1 MSGILASMI
10 DGLLIGS
17 VYGLAAMGL
26 SLIWGVMDVINLTH
40 GAMIALGMFGM
51 YLLFNA
57 TAVNAYFLVLPLIAA
72 GFALGILVYW
82 LSVNWVIDRPILMSL
97 LSTFAVNMMVIGIG
111 TAIWSTSP
119 YNVNFTMPG
128 ITFGDYT
135 FTGNHIAAASSAVV
149 IALLLELFLRRTRTG
164 KAIRAVAD
172 NRDAAE
178 LMGISSTRVLMIA
191 FAIGI
196 ALAVASGALV
206 STLFPFTIL
215 SGAGY
220 QLKSFVVTV
229 LAGLGKPFGAL
240 VEGVLLG
247 LLEGAVSPF
256 IAVSWIPLIEFGLFV
271 LVLIVFPRGISERPR
286 HDPPP
291 AVTLAHSPA
300 GRTLRMASLAR

>member
-57 TAVNAYFLVLPLIAA
+57 TAVNAYFLLLPLIAA
-72 GFALGILVYW
+72 GLLLGIGVYW

-97 LSTFAVNMMVIGIG
+97 LSTFAVNMMAIGIG

-119 YNVNFTMPG
+119 YNVNFSVPG

-135 FTGNHIAAASSAVV
+135 FTGNHMAAAVSAVV
-149 IALLLELFLRRTRTG
+149 IALLLELFLYRTRTG

-178 LMGISSTRVLMIA
+178 LMGISSTRVLMVA

-240 VEGVLLG
+240 VAGVLLG

-271 LVLIVFPRGISERPR
+271 VVLILFPRGIFVK
-286 HDPPP
+286 
-291 AVTLAHSPA
+291 ATA
-300 GRTLRMASLAR
+300 

>member
-1 MSGILASMI
+1 MGGILASMI
-10 DGLLIGS
+10 DGLMVGS

-57 TAVNAYFLVLPLIAA
+57 VAMNPYVLLLPLLVLGL
-72 GFALGILVYW
+72 GLGILVYW
-82 LSVNWVIDRPILMSL
+82 MSVHLVVGRSQLMSL
-97 LSTFAVNMMVIGIG
+97 LSTFSVNMMVIGIG
-111 TAIWSTSP
+111 TALWSTSP
-119 YNVNFTMPG
+119 YNVNFSLPG
-128 ITFGDYT
+128 LTVGDYT
-135 FTGNHIAAASSAVV
+135 FTGNHIAATTAAVIV
-149 IALLLELFLRRTRTG
+149 ALALEMFLYHTRPG

-172 NRDAAE
+172 NREAAE
-178 LMGISSTRVLMIA
+178 LMGISSTMVLTVS
-191 FAIGI
+191 FGIGI
-196 ALAVASGALV
+196 ALAMVSGALV

-240 VEGVLLG
+240 VAGILLG
-247 LLEGAVSPF
+247 LLEGTLTPF

-271 LVLIVFPRGISERPR
+271 VVLILFPRGIF
-286 HDPPP
+286 
-291 AVTLAHSPA
+291 
-300 GRTLRMASLAR
+300 GRATA

>member
-40 GAMIALGMFGM
+40 GSMIALGMFGM

-57 TAVNAYFLVLPLIAA
+57 TAANAYVLLLPLIAA
-72 GFALGILVYW
+72 GLALGIVVYW

-119 YNVNFTMPG
+119 YNVNYSLPG
-128 ITFGDYT
+128 VTFGDYT
-135 FTGNHIAAASSAVV
+135 FTGNHMAAAGSALV

-240 VEGVLLG
+240 VAGVLLG

-271 LVLIVFPRGISERPR
+271 VVLILFPRGIF
-286 HDPPP
+286 
-291 AVTLAHSPA
+291 
-300 GRTLRMASLAR
+300 GRATA

>member
-1 MSGILASMI
+1 MSGIFASMI

-57 TAVNAYFLVLPLIAA
+57 TAVNAYLLLAPLIVA
-72 GFALGILVYW
+72 GLILGIIVYW
-82 LSVNWVIDRPILMSL
+82 LAVNWVVDRPILMSL

-119 YNVNFTMPG
+119 YNVDFSVPG
-128 ITFGDYT
+128 ITVGDYT
-135 FTGNHIAAASSAVV
+135 FTGNHMFAALSAVL
-149 IALLLELFLRRTRTG
+149 IALLLEIFLRRTRTG

-178 LMGISSTRVLMIA
+178 LMGISTTRVLMIA

-240 VEGVLLG
+240 VAGVLLG

-271 LVLIVFPRGISERPR
+271 LVLIVFPRGIF
-286 HDPPP
+286 
-291 AVTLAHSPA
+291 
-300 GRTLRMASLAR
+300 GRATA

>member
-40 GAMIALGMFGM
+40 GAIIALGMFGM
-51 YLLFNA
+51 YLLFGA
-57 TAVNAYFLVLPLIAA
+57 TAGNPYLLLVPLIAA
-72 GFALGILVYW
+72 GLLLGVFVYW
-82 LSVNWVIDRPILMSL
+82 LSADWVVGRPQLMSL

-119 YNVNFTMPG
+119 YNVNFSMPG
-128 ITFGDYT
+128 ITVGAYT
-135 FTGNHIAAASSAVV
+135 FTGNTIAAAVSAVV
-149 IALLLELFLRRTRTG
+149 IALLLELFLYRTRAG

-172 NRDAAE
+172 NRGAAE
-178 LMGISSTRVLMIA
+178 LMGISSTRVLMVA

-196 ALAVASGALV
+196 ALAATSGGLV

-229 LAGLGKPFGAL
+229 LAGLGKPLGAL
-240 VEGVLLG
+240 AAGVLLG

-256 IAVSWIPLIEFGLFV
+256 IAISWIPLIEFGLFV
-271 LVLIVFPRGISERPR
+271 VVLILFPRGIF
-286 HDPPP
+286 
-291 AVTLAHSPA
+291 
-300 GRTLRMASLAR
+300 GRATA

>member
-40 GAMIALGMFGM
+40 GAVIALGMFGM
-51 YLLFNA
+51 YILF
-57 TAVNAYFLVLPLIAA
+57 TALPVNAYVLLLPIIAMGLVF
-72 GFALGILVYW
+72 GTLVYW
-82 LSVNWVIDRPILMSL
+82 TSVHWVIGRPQLSSL
-97 LSTFAVNMMVIGIG
+97 LSTFAVNMIIIGAG

-119 YNVNFTMPG
+119 YNVNFSVPG
-128 ITFGDYT
+128 FTVGLYT
-135 FTGNHIAAASSAVV
+135 FTGNHMAAAAAAVI
-149 IALLLELFLRRTRTG
+149 IALALELFLYRTRPG

-172 NRDAAE
+172 NREAAE
-178 LMGISSTRVLMIA
+178 LMGISSTTVLALA

-196 ALAVASGALV
+196 ALAAASGALV

-215 SGAGY
+215 SGGAY

-229 LAGLGKPFGAL
+229 LAGLGRPLGAL
-240 VEGVLLG
+240 AAGLLLG
-247 LLEGAVSPF
+247 LLEGAVTPF

-271 LVLIVFPRGISERPR
+271 IVLVVFPKGIF
-286 HDPPP
+286 
-291 AVTLAHSPA
+291 AKATA
-300 GRTLRMASLAR
+300 